1 LLEETLLHETAAAPK
16 WILVLL
22 WAFKS
27 EPCYPQIEGD
37 LEEEFHQRMSEYGI
51 AAART
56 WYYREVCR
64 NTWSLTWRWATLQA
78 IILPALCLLFL
89 FCAREL
95 YSPPVGV
102 ALKLLKWV
110 FPISNTA
117 SSTVLNS
124 ASFLLRLPFSGL
136 AGVTLGII
144 CSLILRGHERMLRL
158 ALSGYVLG
166 LIVLS
171 PFIDGRWVHWPGAI
185 LVLTFPLLNL
195 IWFSLSFSIGSMW
208 IERRIRRPRIA

>member
-1 LLEETLLHETAAAPK
+1 MPETAAPPK

-22 WAFKS
+22 WPFKG

-37 LEEEFHQRMSEYGI
+37 LEEEFHQRVSDYGM

-89 FCAREL
+89 LYALEL
-95 YSPPVGV
+95 YHPLVGA
-102 ALKLLKWV
+102 ALKQLKWV
-110 FPISNTA
+110 FLVSNTA
-117 SSTVLNS
+117 SSAVLNS
-124 ASFLLRLPFSGL
+124 ASFLLGLPFKGL
-136 AGVTLGII
+136 VGVTLGIV

-166 LIVLS
+166 FIVGYVS
-171 PFIDGRWVHWPGAI
+171 
-185 LVLTFPLLNL
+185 LT
-195 IWFSLSFSIGSMW
+195 
-208 IERRIRRPRIA
+208 